1 MSDDRAVPTSAP
13 ADRPTFKIFADG
25 AEINAEYQI
34 QAVLVTRSF
43 NRVSSAEIRVLDGD
57 PAAEDFPVSNAAE
70 FLPGTE
76 IEISAGYHGDEE
88 KIFSGVVVRHGV
100 RAYQHKPSVVRVEC
114 RDAAVKLTVVRKS
127 AYFYDVTDSEV
138 IEELADGA
146 GLTAD
151 VAATKVRHPQMV
163 QFYATDWDF
172 LLTRAEANGQL
183 VATRDGELVVK
194 APDAGA
200 EPVLTLAY
208 GGNLLDFEAVIDARD
223 QFAAVSAA
231 GWDAAGQELLEI
243 EGAEA
248 TAVAPGN
255 VTGADL
261 AAVAGPETLELRH
274 AGQPADDEL
283 QAWADAQRLKSAFA
297 RVRGRAR
304 FQGLAG
310 VHPGDVVELG
320 GVGDRFAGKA
330 LVSGVRHQIDRRNW
344 ETDVSFG
351 LDPRWLGSELGRVVE
366 APAHGLLPAVSG
378 LQVGLVTAL
387 EGDPAGED
395 RVQVRIPLIDPQ
407 EEGTWARV
415 ATLDAGSGEEN
426 GGRGSFFRPEIGD
439 EVVLGFLHDDP
450 RHPLILGMLNSS
462 AKPAPLAAS
471 DDNHEKGF
479 VTRSAMKLLFDDD
492 KKTVTVETPNGN
504 TAVLSDEDGG
514 ITLEDENGNKLVMSA
529 DGITLESAS
538 DLTVKAAGDVTVE
551 GANVSSSA
559 SAQLKVEGSAGAEI
573 SSGGSTVVKGSMVQI
588 N

>member
-1 MSDDRAVPTSAP
+1 MSDDRAIETPAP
-13 ADRPTFKIFADG
+13 ADRPTFKILVG
-25 AEINAEYQI
+25 GTQVSAEYQI
-34 QAVLVTRSF
+34 KGLTVARRCNKIATADLF
-43 NRVSSAEIRVLDGD
+43 ILDGD
-57 PAAEDFPVSNAAE
+57 PAAGDFKVSNAE
-70 FLPGTE
+70 DFVPGNE
-76 IEISAGYHGDEE
+76 IEIRAGYHGDEE
-88 KIFSGVVVRHGV
+88 SLFKGLVVRHGL
-100 RAYQHKPSVVRVEC
+100 RIYQDKPSLLRVEC
-114 RDAAVKLTVVRKS
+114 RDAAVKLTVGRKS
-127 AYFYDVTDSEV
+127 AYYYDVTDSEV
-138 IEELADGA
+138 IEELAGGA

-151 VAATKVRHPQMV
+151 VEATDVSHPQMV

-172 LLTRAEANGQL
+172 LVTRAEANGQL
-183 VATRDGELVVK
+183 VSTRDGELTVK

-200 EPVLTLAY
+200 EPVLSLSF
-208 GGNLLDFEAVIDARD
+208 GGNLLDFEAVMDARD
-223 QFAAVSAA
+223 QFAAVTAA
-231 GWDAAGQELLEI
+231 GWDAAGQELLEL

-248 TAVAPGN
+248 SAVAPGN
-255 VTGADL
+255 VDASDL
-261 AAVAGPETLELRH
+261 ASVAGLETLELRH

-283 QAWADAQRLKSAFA
+283 QAWADAQVSRSAFA
-297 RVRGRAR
+297 QVRGRAR
-304 FQGLAG
+304 FQGFAG
-310 VHPGDVVELG
+310 VYPGDVVELA

-330 LVSGVRHQIDRRNW
+330 LVSGVRHEIDDRNW
-344 ETDVSFG
+344 ETDVTFG
-351 LDPRWLGSELGRVVE
+351 LDPQWLGGAPGDVVE

-387 EGDPAGED
+387 ESDPAGED
-395 RVQVRIPLIDPQ
+395 RVQVRIPLIDPE

-415 ATLDAGSGEEN
+415 ATLDAGSGDEN

-450 RHPLILGMLNSS
+450 RHAVILGMLNSS
-462 AKPAPLAAS
+462 AMPAPLAAS
-471 DDNHEKGF
+471 DDNPQKGF
-479 VTRSAMKLLFDDD
+479 VTRSALKLLFDDE

>member
-1 MSDDRAVPTSAP
+1 MSDNRAIPTPAP
-13 ADRPTFKIFADG
+13 ADRPTFKIFAGG
-25 AEINAEYQI
+25 AEINPEYQI

-43 NRVSSAEIRVLDGD
+43 NRVAGAEVRILDGD
-57 PAAEDFPVSNAAE
+57 PAAEDFPASNAAE
-70 FLPGTE
+70 FVPGTE
-76 IEISAGYHGDEE
+76 IEIFAGYHGDEE

-100 RAYQHKPSVVRVEC
+100 RVYRHKPSLLRVEC
-114 RDAAVKLTVVRKS
+114 RDAAVGLTVGRKS

-138 IEELADGA
+138 IEELASSA
-146 GLTAD
+146 GLTTD
-151 VAATKVRHPQMV
+151 VEATAVSHPQMV

-200 EPVLTLAY
+200 EPALALAY
-208 GGNLLDFEAVIDARD
+208 GGNLLDFEAVMDARD

-248 TAVAPGN
+248 SAVAPGN
-255 VTGADL
+255 VAAGDL
-261 AAVAGPETLELRH
+261 ASVTGLETLELRH

-304 FQGLAG
+304 FQGFAG
-310 VHPGDVVELG
+310 VFPGDVVELG

-330 LVSGVRHQIDRRNW
+330 LISGVRHEIDRRNW

-351 LDPRWLGSELGRVVE
+351 LDPRWLGSELRDVVE

-378 LQVGLVTAL
+378 LQIGLVTAL
-387 EGDPAGED
+387 EGDPAGEH
-395 RVQVRIPLIDPQ
+395 RVQVRIPLIDPE

-450 RHPLILGMLNSS
+450 RHPVILGMLNSS
-462 AKPAPLAAS
+462 AMPAPLAAS

-479 VTRSAMKLLFDDD
+479 VTRSGMKLLFDDD
-492 KKTVTVETPNGN
+492 KKTVTASTPNGN
-504 TAVLSDEDGG
+504 TAVLSDDDGS

-529 DGITLESAS
+529 DGVTIESAA
-538 DLTVKAAGDVTVE
+538 DVVIQATGDVKVE

-559 SAQLKVEGSAGAEI
+559 SAQLKAEGSAGAEL